1 MLDQAIKDSMKGE
14 SEEVPEVKPEPVEV
28 KDQNKMLDDL
38 LNDLIKDD
46 EYWINLLNIIL
57 KMSKR
62 SNNYEFVKHVPDFI
76 AKMGL
81 NTDKLDEHKK

>member
-14 SEEVPEVKPEPVEV
+14 SEEVPEAKPKPVEV

-46 EYWINLLNIIL
+46 EY
-57 KMSKR
+57 
-62 SNNYEFVKHVPDFI
+62 
-76 AKMGL
+76 
-81 NTDKLDEHKK
+81 